1 MKKIFLVSDN
11 NYVNHLMITINSIFS
26 TCRSPKE
33 IGVFILDGGISKEN
47 KEKILRKLGNY
58 KNIQFK
64 KVNKRKYENL
74 KKIGIWGAVA
84 YYRLEIMKMFP
95 KEKIVYLD
103 CDVIVKS
110 DILDLFK
117 IDLNKKTIGA
127 VKEYYISLV
136 KKGDYFNSGIL
147 LIDCKKW
154 AEKKYTKKFFD
165 WYSQNQEK
173 IHYPDQDTLNGIL
186 KGDWKEIPLE
196 WNRQRILLEFSPKR
210 FGLDKKTHQSL
221 KENPKIIHY
230 TGRVKPW
237 HRRYIFSDKKDYIH
251 HSKKLGIYRKE
262 KLFLEDILYRFIRKI
277 VQLFKLRYFLEE
289 RGFVPRIFV
298 KNEKTNLNL
307 PTISLE
313 IP

>member
-1 MKKIFLVSDN
+1 MKKIFLVSDD
-11 NYVNHLMITINSIFS
+11 NYVDHLMITINSIFS
-26 TCRSPKE
+26 TCRNPEK
-33 IGVFILDGGISKEN
+33 ITVFILDGGISKEN
-47 KEKILRKLGNY
+47 KEKILRKLKDY

-64 KVNKRKYENL
+64 KVDREKYENL
-74 KKIGIWGAVA
+74 KKIGLLSAA
-84 YYRLEIMKMFP
+84 TYYRLELMKMFP
-95 KEKIVYLD
+95 KEKVVYLD

-127 VKEYYISLV
+127 VKDYYISLV
-136 KKGDYFNSGIL
+136 KKEDYFNSGIL

-173 IHYPDQDTLNGIL
+173 IYFGDQDILNGIL
-186 KGDWKEIPLE
+186 KGDWKELPLE

-210 FGLDKKTHQSL
+210 FGFDKKTYQSL

-251 HSKKLGIYRKE
+251 HSKKLGIYREE
-262 KLFLEDILYRFIRKI
+262 KLFLGDILHRFLRKI

-298 KNEKTNLNL
+298 KNEKTN
-307 PTISLE
+307 
-313 IP
+313 